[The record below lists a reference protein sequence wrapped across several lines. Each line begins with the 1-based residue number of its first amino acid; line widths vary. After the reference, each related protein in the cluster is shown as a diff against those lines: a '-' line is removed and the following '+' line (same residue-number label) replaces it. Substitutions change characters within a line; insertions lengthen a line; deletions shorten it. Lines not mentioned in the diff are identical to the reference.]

1 MQPAPPGQG
10 QGRGRRGARADA
22 LPAWLGVSLPLAAS
36 FLPLLRQLW
45 RHLLQGFALEA
56 ERRRPFLWLPVAMG
70 IGILLYFAADGEPAL
85 WAPLVGLG
93 LGSAAAFVLRF
104 RPAASMACLAA
115 GAAFLGFAAGVWRTA
130 DIAAPMLERP
140 RIGKLS
146 GFVESVEARDNG
158 ARIVLLVTDLAA
170 VPAEQ
175 RPKRVRVSL
184 RSGAVAP
191 GDHIVATARLLPP
204 PGPARAGGYDFGR
217 DAFFRGIGAVGS
229 VSGKIALAP
238 APHSMPTRLAIDVA
252 IDRARNALTKRIAE
266 VGGGQGGAVAA
277 ALVTGKRGLITEATN
292 NDLRAAG
299 IYHIV
304 TCYPIIATPA
314 ST

>member
-10 QGRGRRGARADA
+10 QAQGRRGARADA
-22 LPAWLGVSLPLAAS
+22 LPARLGVMAPLAAN
-36 FLPLLRQLW
+36 LRPLLWQLW
-45 RHLLQGFALEA
+45 LHLSRGFALEV
-56 ERRRPFLWLPVAMG
+56 ERRRPFLWLPIAMG
-70 IGILLYFAADGEPAL
+70 AGILLYFAADREPAL
-85 WAPLVGLG
+85 WAPLLGLG
-93 LGSAAAFVLRF
+93 LSSAAAFALR
-104 RPAASMACLAA
+104 RHPLASMTCLAA
-115 GAAFLGFAAGVWRTA
+115 AAAFLGFAAGVWRTD
-130 DIAAPMLERP
+130 DIKAPMLERP
-140 RIGKLS
+140 RIGKLT
-146 GFVESVEARDNG
+146 GFVESVEARDTG
-158 ARIVLLVTDLAA
+158 ARLVILVSDLAN
-170 VPAEQ
+170 VSVDQ
-175 RPKRVRVSL
+175 RPKRVRVNIRQGS
-184 RSGAVAP
+184 VAP

-229 VSGKIALAP
+229 ISGKIALAAPPYPLP
-238 APHSMPTRLAIDVA
+238 ARLAIDVT

-304 TCYPIIATPA
+304 TFSPIMAITA
-314 ST
+314 

>member
-10 QGRGRRGARADA
+10 KRMVGRRRALA
-22 LPAWLGVSLPLAAS
+22 GVLPARLWPAAPLTGWIAAS
-36 FLPLLRQLW
+36 AQGW
-45 RHLLQGFALEA
+45 RARFGHSLALEL
-56 ERRRPFLWLPVAMG
+56 ERRRPFLWLPVAMAV
-70 IGILLYFAADGEPAL
+70 GILLYFAADREPAL
-85 WAPLVGLG
+85 WAPLLG
-93 LGSAAAFVLRF
+93 LTLSAALAFALRLRRFAAMACLASAAAF
-104 RPAASMACLAA
+104 A
-115 GAAFLGFAAGVWRTA
+115 GFAAGVWRTA

-146 GFVESVEARDNG
+146 GFVESVEARDKG
-158 ARIVLLVTDLAA
+158 ARLVLLVTEIAN
-170 VPAEQ
+170 VPADQ
-175 RPKRVRVSL
+175 RPKRVRVNIRQGS
-184 RSGAVAP
+184 VAP
-191 GDHIVATARLLPP
+191 GDHIIATARLLPP

-229 VSGKIALAP
+229 ISGKIALAP
-238 APHSMPTRLAIDVA
+238 APHPMPTRLAIDVM

-304 TCYPIIATPA
+304 T
-314 ST
+314 

>member
-1 MQPAPPGQG
+1 MQPAAPGQERA
-10 QGRGRRGARADA
+10 QGRRGARADA
-22 LPAWLGVSLPLAAS
+22 LPARLGVVVPPVAS
-36 FLPLLRQLW
+36 FRPLLRQLW
-45 RHLLQGFALEA
+45 LHLQGGFAQEV
-56 ERRRPFLWLPVAMG
+56 ERRRPFLWLPIAMG
-70 IGILLYFAADGEPAL
+70 VGILLYFAADREPAL
-85 WAPLVGLG
+85 WAPLLGLG
-93 LGSAAAFVLRF
+93 LSSAAAFILRL
-104 RPAASMACLAA
+104 RPLASMACLAA
-115 GAAFLGFAAGVWRTA
+115 AAAFAGFAAGVWRTA
-130 DIAAPMLERP
+130 DIAAPMLERS

-158 ARIVLLVTDLAA
+158 ARIVLLVTDLAN
-170 VPAEQ
+170 VPADV
-175 RPKRVRVSL
+175 RPKRVRVSM

-229 VSGKIALAP
+229 ISGKIALAP
-238 APHSMPTRLAIDVA
+238 APYPMPTRLAIDVM
-252 IDRARNALTKRIAE
+252 IDRARNALTKRIAD

-277 ALVTGKRGLITEATN
+277 ALVAGKRGLITEATN

-304 TCYPIIATPA
+304 
-314 ST
+314 SL